1 MELTTFRWREC
12 CHEIADASQLAMIL
26 QIGGYEMC
34 KHCALSLTLLFVCI
48 SFAKADLTDGLVLY
62 MPFDE
67 GQGDVANDFSENS
80 FTGDLMGDP
89 EWVNGEFGKALS
101 FDGDG
106 DYVEIAFDDA
116 FDIKTGI
123 TMAAWVTGNI
133 PFSPEWRVI
142 INARKSDQGPWGLQT
157 RAAAT
162 LETYYDVAGVRVWT
176 SSTSSIEPDVF
187 HHVAGTYSDAD
198 GFSVYFDGVL
208 EAGANSGN
216 IGTRGE
222 LNSPPAEGIVIGYCY
237 NTQVDR
243 WWDGTIDEVV
253 VYNRALSAE
262 EMAQLFEER
271 PTSVAVS
278 SSGKLATVWGR
289 VKRGR

>member
-1 MELTTFRWREC
+1 
-12 CHEIADASQLAMIL
+12 MIL

-222 LNSPPAEGIVIGYCY
+222 LNSPPEEGIVIGYCY

-253 VYNRALSAE
+253 VYNRALSE
-262 EMAQLFEER
+262 DEMAELFEGSPVVQVEPR
-271 PTSVAVS
+271 T
-278 SSGKLATVWGR
+278 KLAATWGEI
-289 VKRGR
+289 KQ

>member
-1 MELTTFRWREC
+1 
-12 CHEIADASQLAMIL
+12 MIL
-26 QIGGYEMC
+26 QIGEYEMC
-34 KHCALSLTLLFVCI
+34 KYCALSLTLLFVCI

-67 GQGDVANDFSENS
+67 GQGDVVQDLSPNQ
-80 FTGDLMGDP
+80 FTGDIVNLI
-89 EWVNGEFGKALS
+89 EWGEGKYGTGLV
-101 FDGDG
+101 FDGTES
-106 DYVEIAFDDA
+106 YVEIPYDEA

-187 HHVAGTYSDAD
+187 HHVAGIYSDAD

-253 VYNRALSAE
+253 VYNRALSE
-262 EMAQLFEER
+262 DEMVELFEGSPVVQVEPR
-271 PTSVAVS
+271 T
-278 SSGKLATVWGR
+278 KLAATWGEI
-289 VKRGR
+289 KR